1 MNSWIEPNIMKENV
15 KMNLNLTITKYQF
28 AMLLN
33 VPVNVIEMQDVLT
46 SVTTTVMPTV
56 LIIYIVTSS
65 HLVIWTIFETKAVPG
80 FLDLQHTVHVSHI
93 IPVLLYYHFLDFP
106 DDCFKHEKGLYP
118 SSDLILNFYR

>member
-1 MNSWIEPNIMKENV
+1 MKENV

-33 VPVNVIEMQDVLT
+33 VPVNVIVTQDVLT
-46 SVTTTVMPTV
+46 SVTTTVMPTI

-65 HLVIWTIFETKAVPG
+65 HLVIWTIFKTKTVPG

-93 IPVLLYYHFLDFP
+93 TLVLLYYHFLDFP
-106 DDCFKHEKGLYP
+106 DDCFKHETGLYL

>member
-1 MNSWIEPNIMKENV
+1 
-15 KMNLNLTITKYQF
+15 MNLNLTITKYQF
-28 AMLLN
+28 EMLLN

-46 SVTTTVMPTV
+46 SVITKVMQTV

-65 HLVIWTIFETKAVPG
+65 HLVIWTIFETKAGPG

-106 DDCFKHEKGLYP
+106 DDWFKHESIFDIKL
-118 SSDLILNFYR
+118 L